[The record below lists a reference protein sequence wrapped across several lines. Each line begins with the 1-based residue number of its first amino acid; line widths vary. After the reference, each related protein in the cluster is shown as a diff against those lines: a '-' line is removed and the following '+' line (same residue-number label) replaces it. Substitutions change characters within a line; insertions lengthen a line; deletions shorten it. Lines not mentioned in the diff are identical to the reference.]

1 MKWIKT
7 AIGAV
12 IGISVISL
20 VVLSVINIKESLE
33 TPEEIT
39 ITIELE
45 YLDTQYGGWFPM
57 YRFRHTIHFDD
68 LNDYFEKGYTI
79 TNLYDYTNDINIII
93 TDYNYSSFSG
103 SLTIKDNNF
112 VFYLFYND
120 YAEIAE
126 TYDSVYNTNATD
138 IVCMNIIL
146 TKNPSKIHKLVATL
160 ISFVPLVFAGGV
172 VLYIYKRL

>member
-1 MKWIKT
+1 MKWIK
-7 AIGAV
+7 AV
-12 IGISVISL
+12 IAISVISL

-45 YLDTQYGGWFPM
+45 YLDIQYGGWFNY
-57 YRFRHTIHFDD
+57 YRFRHTTHIDE

-93 TDYNYSSFSG
+93 TDYNPGYGYF
-103 SLTIKDNNF
+103 TIKDNNS
-112 VFYLFYND
+112 VIYLFDND
-120 YAEIAE
+120 YVQIAE

-146 TKNPSKIHKLVATL
+146 TKNPTKIHKLVATL
-160 ISFVPLVFAGGV
+160 ISVVPLVFAGGV
-172 VLYIYKRL
+172 VLFFYKPFKKD